1 MKHLSKTVWILS
13 IISLFTDVASEMLY
27 PVMPIYLKSIGFS
40 VVFIG
45 ILEGFAEASSG
56 LSKGYFGKLSDLSG
70 KRLPF
75 VQIGYLMSAISKPM
89 LAMFVNPF
97 WIFLTRTVDRFGK
110 GVRTGARDAMLS
122 DEATFET
129 KGSVFGF
136 HRSMD
141 TLGAAI
147 GPIMALIYL
156 HFYPNEYKTLFL
168 LAFIPGIL
176 SILATLLLKE
186 KVKPKINII
195 KKNHLFSFLGYW
207 KESNATY
214 RRLVIGLLIFTLF
227 NSSDVFLLLKAKES
241 GLDDSSII
249 MVYIFYNFIY
259 ALFAYPIGVIAD
271 RIGLKYMFTIGLAIF
286 SVVYFGMSLKV
297 NLLMYLTFFFLYAI
311 YASATEGVSKAWI
324 SNICDKKDTATA
336 IGTFMGLQSI
346 FSMLASSITGIIWYY
361 FGASTAFIL
370 IGSVSSLLVLFF
382 LSLPQPINK

>member
-1 MKHLSKTVWILS
+1 
-13 IISLFTDVASEMLY
+13 
-27 PVMPIYLKSIGFS
+27 MPIYLKSIGFS

-75 VQIGYLMSAISKPM
+75 IQIGYLMSAISKPM
-89 LAMFVNPF
+89 LAMFVNPI
-97 WIFLTRTVDRFGK
+97 WIFLTRTIDRFGK

-129 KGSVFGF
+129 KGRVFGF

-186 KVKPKINII
+186 KVKPKISSI
-195 KKNHLFSFLGYW
+195 KKNHIFSFLGYW
-207 KESNATY
+207 KESNAAY
-214 RRLVIGLLIFTLF
+214 RKLVIGLLIFTLF

-324 SNICDKKDTATA
+324 SNICEKKDTATA

-370 IGSVSSLLVLFF
+370 IGSVSSILVIFF
-382 LSLPQPINK
+382 LSLPQPAYK